1 MTNCAPFFGVPFG
14 QAYITASAN
23 YFDVVLYHS
32 VVIFVPLFIGWAVL
46 LWRWRFPP
54 LAVFVLFW
62 DHGSTRRDALVRAT
76 ESRQLRDVD
85 LRLRPDGLAACLRGT
100 RRPPRT
106 HAAVV
111 GISDRRGGSVPL
123 FALAGCAGPLAVA
136 DAQTSPDPLLTGCR
150 LLPFNARVERAPKRG
165 TSCLGTQT
173 HPTTPATL
181 MWWITRKGTRI
192 GSRGVPS

>member
-1 MTNCAPFFGVPFG
+1 MKFVLGCITLALLEEAITTAMTNCAPFFGVPFG

-54 LAVFVLFW
+54 LAVFRALW

-85 LRLRPDGLAACLRGT
+85 LRLRPDGLAARLRVPAD
-100 RRPPRT
+100 RPARMPRWW
-106 HAAVV
+106 AYPIAVV
-111 GISDRRGGSVPL
+111 VPFL
-123 FALAGCAGPLAVA
+123 FL
-136 DAQTSPDPLLTGCR
+136 PLLVV
-150 LLPFNARVERAPKRG
+150 LAPWLWLTPK
-165 TSCLGTQT
+165 
-173 HPTTPATL
+173 HPP
-181 MWWITRKGTRI
+181 IHF
-192 GSRGVPS
+192 